1 MNGRAMNPRQ
11 LQEAMQRL
19 AQENHIRQQSLALF
33 LGLSGVA
40 MSLLG
45 MTMVKCSCMQPGC
58 SGHAIQFDNRAH
70 FTQQGI
76 VMIPRAGVAPA
87 VNGVIPEAAG
97 GPPAQEPVAAE
108 DETPSV
114 IIKP

>member
-87 VNGVIPEAAG
+87 EPGVIPEAAG
-97 GPPAQEPVAAE
+97 GPPAPTHEPAAE
-108 DETPSV
+108 RNPRR
-114 IIKP
+114 